1 MRKAGKVYVR
11 TIILAGLPVFAYSL
25 HYSLVRLPLDWWH
38 LVLLVTVGSFFPIR
52 IPLASDDGKRQ
63 AFSMTVTDIF
73 VFWAMIAYGPEA
85 CVVINGV
92 EGLVTNVR
100 GSIRSVEKQLFNF
113 SELSIVAFVVGHLF
127 FGLLGTTAPATADR
141 PVLFAIVLGTSCLTY
156 YLLNTSS
163 VAGAVS
169 FATGTQFWE
178 VWRGNFVVGSLP
190 TIAGAAMAGLLFF
203 RFGEIDFMTL
213 ALASPLLLVAYLAYS
228 INVSR
233 VQSALDNAGQLTE
246 LYHSTIASLAMAID
260 AKDQCTHGHV
270 HRVQTL
276 ALGLARRC
284 GFDSQEQMD
293 GLRAAALLHDIGK
306 LAVPEYI
313 LNKPS
318 GLTEWEMQKMRAHPT
333 VGADILETVPFPYP
347 VVPYVRAHHERWDGK
362 GYPDGLSGED
372 IPMGARILSVADCYD
387 ALRSD
392 RPYRQAMTLESTL
405 EYIKAQ
411 SGKAYDPKIV
421 DALCQD
427 VHDIEAEI
435 AAGEQQL
442 PPSVLEH
449 IEDAYGDKAAD
460 KKALTRT
467 VFHDIASAHKEIQAL
482 YEISQSVGKSLNV
495 SETTALLTE
504 KIQKLVP
511 YDACSIYLL
520 NSETNRLVPYHTI
533 GAEQADLEQVE
544 VAMGDGV
551 TGWVAANTQPISNVS
566 PAPDFVQLRH
576 LNEIFESC
584 LGVPLVIEGRT
595 LGVITL
601 YSKITGAFSH
611 DHLRLMETIS
621 RQAAVAIN
629 NSIIYEETQEDAYTD
644 LLTGLPNLR
653 YFRVF
658 GEQELKRAA
667 RTGYPVSFLMMD
679 LNAFKRINDRYG
691 HRVGDRTLIEIAH
704 ILRNQMRKSDTCVRY
719 GGDEFVAMLPG
730 VNRQLVQGTI
740 ERIHQAINGHDIL
753 LDEDRS
759 VQVGISVG
767 SATFP
772 DDGSELESLIT
783 LADQQMYRSKI
794 VFRRKAK
801 QKEKA
806 ASTSVLPFEKRRQK

>member
-1 MRKAGKVYVR
+1 MAAIMY
-11 TIILAGLPVFAYSL
+11 
-25 HYSLVRLPLDWWH
+25 
-38 LVLLVTVGSFFPIR
+38 GSFSGLDPKS
-52 IPLASDDGKRQ
+52 LL
-63 AFSMTVTDIF
+63 
-73 VFWAMIAYGPEA
+73 IAAPVVAVIYYAYRLNLNRVKEA
-85 CVVINGV
+85 DAH
-92 EGLVTNVR
+92 
-100 GSIRSVEKQLFNF
+100 S
-113 SELSIVAFVVGHLF
+113 
-127 FGLLGTTAPATADR
+127 
-141 PVLFAIVLGTSCLTY
+141 
-156 YLLNTSS
+156 
-163 VAGAVS
+163 
-169 FATGTQFWE
+169 
-178 VWRGNFVVGSLP
+178 
-190 TIAGAAMAGLLFF
+190 
-203 RFGEIDFMTL
+203 
-213 ALASPLLLVAYLAYS
+213 
-228 INVSR
+228 
-233 VQSALDNAGQLTE
+233 GQLTE

-293 GLRAAALLHDIGK
+293 GLKAAALLHDIGK

-318 GLTEWEMQKMRAHPT
+318 GLTEWEMQKMRAHPS

-392 RPYRQAMTLESTL
+392 RPYRQAMTLEATL
-405 EYIKAQ
+405 DYIKAQ
-411 SGKAYDPKIV
+411 SGKAYDPKVV

-427 VHDIEAEI
+427 VHEIEAEI

-442 PPSVLEH
+442 PPSVLDH
-449 IEDAYGDKAAD
+449 IEDAYGTKTAD
-460 KKALTRT
+460 KKTLTRT

-520 NSETNRLVPYHTI
+520 NSETNRLVPYYTV
-533 GAEQADLEQVE
+533 GAEQAELEQVE
-544 VAMGDGV
+544 VAVGDGV

-566 PAPDFVQLRH
+566 PAPDFAKLRH
-576 LNEIFESC
+576 LNEIFDSC
-584 LGVPLVIEGRT
+584 LGVPLVIEGKT

-601 YSKITGAFSH
+601 YSKITAAFSH

-658 GEQELKRAA
+658 GEQELKRAT

-679 LNAFKRINDRYG
+679 LNAFKQINDRYG

-704 ILRNQMRKSDTCVRY
+704 VLRNQMRKSDTCVRY

-759 VQVGISVG
+759 VRVGISVG

-806 ASTSVLPFEKRRQK
+806 ASTSVLPFEKRRQS

>member
-1 MRKAGKVYVR
+1 MRTAGKVYVR
-11 TIILAGLPVFAYSL
+11 TIILSGLPVFAYSL
-25 HYSLVRLPLDWWH
+25 HYSLVALPLDWWY
-38 LVLLVTVGSFFPIR
+38 LVLLVTAGSFFPIR
-52 IPLASDDGKRQ
+52 IPITSNDGKSQ
-63 AFSMTVTDIF
+63 TFSMTVTDVF
-73 VFWAMIAYGPEA
+73 VFWAMIAHGPEV

-92 EGLVTNVR
+92 EGLVTNIR
-100 GSIRSVEKQLFNF
+100 GSTRSIQTQFFNF
-113 SELSIVAFVVGHLF
+113 AELSIVAFVVGNLF
-127 FGLLGTTAPATADR
+127 FGLLGTTAPATTDL
-141 PVLFAIVLGTSCLTY
+141 PVPFAIALATSCLTY

-169 FATGTQFWE
+169 FATGMRFWE

-203 RFGEIDFMTL
+203 KFGEIDLTTL
-213 ALASPLLLVAYLAYS
+213 ALASPLLLVVYLAYS
-228 INVSR
+228 INVRR
-233 VQSALDNAGQLTE
+233 VQSVLDSAGKLTE

-284 GFDSQEQMD
+284 GFDSQEQID
-293 GLRAAALLHDIGK
+293 GLKAAALLHDIGK

-318 GLTEWEMQKMRAHPT
+318 GLTEWQMQKMRAHPT

-362 GYPDGLSGED
+362 GYPDGLNGEE

-387 ALRSD
+387 ALRSE
-392 RPYRQAMTLESTL
+392 RPYRQAMTLEATL
-405 EYIKAQ
+405 DYIKAQ
-411 SGKAYDPKIV
+411 SGKAYDPKVV
-421 DALCQD
+421 DALVQD
-427 VHDIEAEI
+427 VHQIEAEI
-435 AAGEQQL
+435 AASEQQL
-442 PPSVLEH
+442 PPSVIDH
-449 IEDAYGDKAAD
+449 IEDAYGTNTAD
-460 KKALTRT
+460 RKNLTRT

-495 SETTALLTE
+495 SETTALLTG
-504 KIQKLVP
+504 KIQNLVP
-511 YDACSIYLL
+511 YDSCSIYLL
-520 NSETNRLVPYHTI
+520 NSETNRLVPYCTV
-533 GAEQADLEQVE
+533 GAERADLEQIE

-566 PAPDFVQLRH
+566 PAPDFTQLRH
-576 LNEIFESC
+576 LNNIFDSC
-584 LGVPLVIEGRT
+584 LGVPLVIDGRT

-601 YSKITGAFSH
+601 YSKITGDFTH

-629 NSIIYEETQEDAYTD
+629 NAIIYEETQEDAYTD

-679 LNAFKRINDRYG
+679 LNAFKQVNDHYG
-691 HRVGDRTLIEIAH
+691 HRVGDRALIEIAH

-730 VNRQLVQGTI
+730 VNRQLVQGSI

-759 VQVGISVG
+759 VRVGISVG

-801 QKEKA
+801 ETAA
-806 ASTSVLPFEKRRQK
+806 ASTSVLPFEKRRQS